1 MSENMRECYVA
12 PYVLV
17 DVIRALNNEDIWDI
31 WVTKFDGHLLV
42 RWHIK
47 DENKQ
52 YLSKET
58 DTASNAVNPKEKDL

>member
-1 MSENMRECYVA
+1 MSENMRECYVV
-12 PYVLV
+12 PYALV

-58 DTASNAVNPKEKDL
+58 AKEKDLNKGDTNL